1 MNNSTQDDSV
11 VRSEG
16 HEYLQ
21 KKVDCSVYSEST
33 TTKIKNVLLYG
44 TSRAVHQE
52 HNDKERGKMSYTAT
66 TSCTE
71 KLFKCGLFIVDEVAK
86 Q

>member
-1 MNNSTQDDSV
+1 M
-11 VRSEG
+11 RSEG

-21 KKVDCSVYSEST
+21 KKSRLQCLFREHDNPDQKCT
-33 TTKIKNVLLYG
+33 LYG

-71 KLFKCGLFIVDEVAK
+71 KMCKSGLFIVDEVAI